1 MCVDR
6 DSTTNRCLTVCYCV
20 VVALS
25 TLKWEIVE
33 LLCDVCWQRF
43 YGKSLSHC
51 SLLCCCSSQYSQ
63 VRDSWTVVWCVLTEI
78 LRQIVAVWKRQ
89 FQAPVRWSVVSG
101 ASIGRLRRT
110 GDCSQ
115 DTVECFW
122 QSSHCVWRKVRNFF
136 LLTYMYLLTYL
147 LTYVVSRCSLLS
159 CLASVMSATRPCFRF
174 ISYRYSC
181 LRVIFLTKSKFRFVC
196 VHITMLL
203 NNNLMQKFVDNS
215 RGCCYTVTEE
225 CWVLTWG
232 FVIPTSSQ
240 AASQQAP
247 QSFLLPAT
255 LRGTRS
261 SKMSLRSV
269 HVCCQSQ
276 GFLGHFYIRP
286 HELDEVHGGA
296 SVNISRKS
304 LLLPQFSTDFGS
316 VYFVW

>member
-6 DSTTNRCLTVCYCV
+6 DSTANRCLTVRYCV

-43 YGKSLSHC
+43 YGKSLPFGNDSFKHPYVD
-51 SLLCCCSSQYSQ
+51 LLSAEQALADYAVLVTALKTQLNAS
-63 VRDSWTVVWCVLTEI
+63 DSRVI
-78 LRQIVAVWKRQ
+78 A
-89 FQAPVRWSVVSG
+89 FG
-101 ASIGRLRRT
+101 GRYVT
-110 GDCSQ
+110 FSY
-115 DTVECFW
+115 
-122 QSSHCVWRKVRNFF
+122 
-136 LLTYMYLLTYL
+136 LLTCTYL

-174 ISYRYSC
+174 ISCSC
-181 LRVIFLTKSKFRFVC
+181 LRVLFLTKSKFRFVC